1 MLPLE
6 KVALAIRVAGFP
18 KFASAYV
25 RACGEEAPDVWD
37 LAGSAS
43 HIGTKLAA
51 QAIVEG
57 EVQAGVKAA
66 AAFGDV
72 KVATDRASFTAE
84 FHAVNRLAAGLDK
97 TASAEAIGNLSAR
110 RLALWGSMKAA
121 AERTPDVLS
130 GLAKI
135 ALLVWSETNR
145 SGEKT
150 ASTRAEREAYALSF
164 AANYL
169 VDTKIASAYEAKE
182 ISLSDAIKLSHL
194 SAEAALEDLTGVVKT
209 CRGHDGSVKHA
220 GFFNWFKKK
229 PHANKPDPAE
239 FTFDH
244 NRMALHA
251 PGAALYPA
259 EDDDSGD
266 LGYFTHDAHPGV
278 KSWVSLGGLMDD
290 VSIRGSDVYKD
301 IHKHFTDGS
310 PLPNGVDAD
319 ELKLYKKQAA
329 IDPRLI
335 GAGIGAGIGATAGA
349 VSDKDNRWRGAGMGA
364 LMGMPVGAL
373 GGQVVRELGQ
383 NAAAGA
389 EKARRGQDAFDKLKI
404 YAGHMGSAGN
414 NLPGALDKNKDALV
428 SSFGDG
434 KRVIPTSL
442 MEALG
447 PNDFEQLLK
456 LDRSYGGTV
465 FGKTSM
471 FGGAPAQGASAAQP
485 APQAQGGQGV
495 PLNPEAVRKGTAGYQ
510 QLVSY
515 GQTIGN
521 GLPELIEQNKD
532 AVIQHFA
539 EGNKHMPPQITAAM
553 GPGIIDQ
560 VLQLKKQFQA
570 PVI

>member
-43 HIGTKLAA
+43 HIGAKLAA

-57 EVQAGVKAA
+57 EVRAGVEAA

-97 TASAEAIGNLSAR
+97 TASAEALGDLSAR

-194 SAEAALEDLTGVVKT
+194 SAEAALEDLAGVVKMAT
-209 CRGHDGSVKHA
+209 VDAPWLKAVEAEHEARKKRGE
-220 GFFNWFKKK
+220 K
-229 PHANKPDPAE
+229 P
-239 FTFDH
+239 
-244 NRMALHA
+244 
-251 PGAALYPA
+251 
-259 EDDDSGD
+259 GD
-266 LGYFTHDAHPGV
+266 MSLPGV
-278 KSWVSLGGLMDD
+278 GEFKHLFGN
-290 VSIRGSDVYKD
+290 VYQ
-301 IHKHFTDGS
+301 
-310 PLPNGVDAD
+310 A
-319 ELKLYKKQAA
+319 KKVAA
-329 IDPRLI
+329 EKTALDPRLI

-364 LMGMPVGAL
+364 LMGMPVGYL
-373 GGQVVRELGQ
+373 GGHVVHELGQ
-383 NAAAGA
+383 NAAATA
-389 EKARRGQDAFDKLKI
+389 EKARRGQEAFDKLKI
-404 YAGHMGSAGN
+404 YVGHMGSAGN

-428 SSFGDG
+428 ASFGEG

-456 LDRSYGGTV
+456 LDKSYGGTV

-471 FGGAPAQGASAAQP
+471 FGGAPAQGAPAAQP

-495 PLNPEAVRKGTAGYQ
+495 PLNPEAVRKGMAGYQ

>member
-43 HIGTKLAA
+43 HIGAKLAA

-57 EVQAGVKAA
+57 EVRAGVEAA

-72 KVATDRASFTAE
+72 KVAADRASFTAE

-97 TASAEAIGNLSAR
+97 TASAEALGDLSAR

-194 SAEAALEDLTGVVKT
+194 SAEAALEDLAGVVKT
-209 CRGHDGSVKHA
+209 
-220 GFFNWFKKK
+220 
-229 PHANKPDPAE
+229 
-239 FTFDH
+239 
-244 NRMALHA
+244 AL
-251 PGAALYPA
+251 
-259 EDDDSGD
+259 
-266 LGYFTHDAHPGV
+266 
-278 KSWVSLGGLMDD
+278 
-290 VSIRGSDVYKD
+290 
-301 IHKHFTDGS
+301 
-310 PLPNGVDAD
+310 
-319 ELKLYKKQAA
+319 
-329 IDPRLI
+329 DPRLI

-364 LMGMPVGAL
+364 LMGMPTGYF
-373 GGQVVRELGQ
+373 GGQIVHELRQ
-383 NAAAGA
+383 NAAAA
-389 EKARRGQDAFDKLKI
+389 ADKVRRGQDAFDKLKV
-404 YAGHMGSAGN
+404 YASRMGTLGN
-414 NLPGALDKNKDALV
+414 NLPAVMDKHKDALIA
-428 SSFGDG
+428 SFGEG
-434 KRVIPTSL
+434 KRVIPTPL
-442 MEALG
+442 MEALD

-456 LDRSYGGTV
+456 LDRSYGGAV

-471 FGGAPAQGASAAQP
+471 LGGAPQTTPIAQAAPPDTQP
-485 APQAQGGQGV
+485 SSSWM
-495 PLNPEAVRKGTAGYQ
+495 PLNPEAIRKGTAGYQ

-521 GLPELIEQNKD
+521 GLLELINQNKD

>member
-43 HIGTKLAA
+43 HIGAKLAA

-57 EVQAGVKAA
+57 EVRAGVEAA

-72 KVATDRASFTAE
+72 KVATDRTSFTAE

-97 TASAEAIGNLSAR
+97 TASAEALGDLSAR

-194 SAEAALEDLTGVVKT
+194 SAEAALEDLAGVVSSCRLPNGAVKT
-209 CRGHDGSVKHA
+209 A
-220 GFFNWFKKK
+220 GFFDWFK
-229 PHANKPDPAE
+229 PRPEPNWDH
-239 FTFDH
+239 TFDH
-244 NRMALHA
+244 DKMVSHA
-251 PGAALYPA
+251 PGFSLYA
-259 EDDDSGD
+259 SDNDETGDAGYLVHDSD
-266 LGYFTHDAHPGV
+266 PNKHHD
-278 KSWVSLGGLMDD
+278 VSLGRFFGDIDQRGL
-290 VSIRGSDVYKD
+290 DVYKD
-301 IHKHFTDGS
+301 LAKYHAGQIPMPQAWT
-310 PLPNGVDAD
+310 NGDTG
-319 ELKLYKKQAA
+319 KKVAA
-329 IDPRLI
+329 EKTALDPRLI

-383 NAAAGA
+383 NAAATA
-389 EKARRGQDAFDKLKI
+389 EKARRGQEAVDKLKI

-414 NLPGALDKNKDALV
+414 NLPAVLDKNKDALI

-471 FGGAPAQGASAAQP
+471 FGGAPAQGAPAAQP

-495 PLNPEAVRKGTAGYQ
+495 PLNPEAIRKGTAGYQ

-521 GLPELIEQNKD
+521 GLLELINQNKD

>member
-97 TASAEAIGNLSAR
+97 TASAEALGNLSAR

-194 SAEAALEDLTGVVKT
+194 SAEAALEDLAGVVKT
-209 CRGHDGSVKHA
+209 
-220 GFFNWFKKK
+220 
-229 PHANKPDPAE
+229 
-239 FTFDH
+239 
-244 NRMALHA
+244 AL
-251 PGAALYPA
+251 
-259 EDDDSGD
+259 
-266 LGYFTHDAHPGV
+266 
-278 KSWVSLGGLMDD
+278 
-290 VSIRGSDVYKD
+290 
-301 IHKHFTDGS
+301 
-310 PLPNGVDAD
+310 
-319 ELKLYKKQAA
+319 
-329 IDPRLI
+329 DPRLV
-335 GAGIGAGIGATAGA
+335 GAGIGAAGGAVAGA

-364 LMGMPVGAL
+364 LMGMPAGYL
-373 GGQVVRELGQ
+373 GGQVVHELGQ
-383 NAAAGA
+383 NAAATA
-389 EKARRGQDAFDKLKI
+389 EKARRGQEAFDKLKI

-414 NLPGALDKNKDALV
+414 NLPAALDKNKNALV

-471 FGGAPAQGASAAQP
+471 FGGAPAQGATAAQP

>member
-43 HIGTKLAA
+43 HIGAKLAA

-57 EVQAGVKAA
+57 EVRAGVEAA

-97 TASAEAIGNLSAR
+97 TASAEALGNLSAR

-150 ASTRAEREAYALSF
+150 ASARAEREAYALSF

-194 SAEAALEDLTGVVKT
+194 SAEAALEDLSGVVKT
-209 CRGHDGSVKHA
+209 
-220 GFFNWFKKK
+220 
-229 PHANKPDPAE
+229 
-239 FTFDH
+239 
-244 NRMALHA
+244 AL
-251 PGAALYPA
+251 
-259 EDDDSGD
+259 
-266 LGYFTHDAHPGV
+266 
-278 KSWVSLGGLMDD
+278 
-290 VSIRGSDVYKD
+290 
-301 IHKHFTDGS
+301 
-310 PLPNGVDAD
+310 
-319 ELKLYKKQAA
+319 
-329 IDPRLI
+329 DPRLV
-335 GAGIGAGIGATAGA
+335 GAGIGAAGGAVAGA

-364 LMGMPVGAL
+364 LMGLPVGMY
-373 GGQVVRELGQ
+373 GGQIVHELKQ

-389 EKARRGQDAFDKLKI
+389 EKARRGQEAVDKLKI
-404 YAGHMGSAGN
+404 YAGHMGAAGN
-414 NLPGALDKNKDALV
+414 NLPAALDKNKDALV
-428 SSFGDG
+428 SAFGEG
-434 KRVIPTSL
+434 KRVIPNSL

-456 LDRSYGGTV
+456 LDRAYGGSV

-471 FGGAPAQGASAAQP
+471 FGGAPAQGAPVPQA

-495 PLNPEAVRKGTAGYQ
+495 PLNPEALRKGTAGYQ